1 MLKIRLSMGGVRK
14 RPVYKIVVADSR
26 FPRDG
31 RFIEKVGFFN
41 PLLPKTKKERVNL
54 QVERIKHWIS
64 KGAKP
69 TLRVSRILGEAE
81 VFPMPPKGNNPLKA
95 IPKKDRK
102 KDKSESEKPA
112 VEVAKTE
119 PKKEE
124 SKKEAPK
131 AAKPKAESK
140 KEETKKDTVPK
151 TKKERVNLEV
161 ERIKHWISKGAKP
174 TLRVSRIL
182 GEAEV
187 YPMPPKGNNPLKAIP
202 KKDRKKDKSEGE
214 KPIAEGVKAEPKKEE
229 PKKEAP
235 KAATPKAEPKK
246 EEPKKE

>member
-1 MLKIRLSMGGVRK
+1 MLKIRLSMGGAKK

-41 PLLPKTKKERVNL
+41 PLL
-54 QVERIKHWIS
+54 
-64 KGAKP
+64 
-69 TLRVSRILGEAE
+69 
-81 VFPMPPKGNNPLKA
+81 
-95 IPKKDRK
+95 
-102 KDKSESEKPA
+102 
-112 VEVAKTE
+112 
-119 PKKEE
+119 
-124 SKKEAPK
+124 
-131 AAKPKAESK
+131 
-140 KEETKKDTVPK
+140 PK

-202 KKDRKKDKSEGE
+202 KKDRKKEKTEGE
-214 KPIAEGVKAEPKKEE
+214 KPVAEASKTEPKKEE

-235 KAATPKAEPKK
+235 KVAAPKVEPKK
-246 EEPKKE
+246 EEPKKEAPKVAAPKSEPKKEEPKKEVPKAATPKSEPKKEEPKKEVPKAATPKSEPKKEESKKK

>member
-1 MLKIRLSMGGVRK
+1 MLKIRLSLGGAKK
-14 RPVYKIVVADSR
+14 RPVYKIVIADSR

-41 PLLPKTKKERVNL
+41 PLLPKTKKERINL
-54 QVERIKHWIS
+54 EVERIKHWIS

-102 KDKSESEKPA
+102 KDKAESDKPA
-112 VEVAKTE
+112 AYVPKKDTAPKTE

-131 AAKPKAESK
+131 TAA
-140 KEETKKDTVPK
+140 PK
-151 TKKERVNLEV
+151 T
-161 ERIKHWISKGAKP
+161 
-174 TLRVSRIL
+174 
-182 GEAEV
+182 
-187 YPMPPKGNNPLKAIP
+187 
-202 KKDRKKDKSEGE
+202 
-214 KPIAEGVKAEPKKEE
+214 EPKKED
-229 PKKEAP
+229 PKK
-235 KAATPKAEPKK
+235 K
-246 EEPKKE
+246 